1 MTHPKVAL
9 ITGASR
15 GIGAA
20 CAEAFAEAGYDLAL
34 VARSA
39 ETLESVA
46 SRCRDL
52 GARVLVLPADV
63 SDADSVKSMVA
74 RSVSELG
81 GLSLVLNNAG
91 IYAKGSAESLAPEEF
106 ARVMRVNV
114 HGLMLVTHHALP
126 HLLAAGAGAVIQI
139 ASVAGRSSFAGGAAY
154 CASKHAVLGYTE
166 AVFEDVR
173 ERGVKVSTICPGFV
187 NTEMV
192 AGRGLMM
199 ERMIQASDVAKAA
212 LFVAEFPDTAC
223 PTEIVIR
230 PQRSPYPS
238 S

>member
-1 MTHPKVAL
+1 MGEPKVAL

-20 CAEAFAEAGYDLAL
+20 CAELFSEAGYNVAL
-34 VARSA
+34 VGRRA
-39 ETLESVA
+39 ETLEPVA
-46 SRCRDL
+46 ARCREA
-52 GARVLVLPADV
+52 GVKALVSPADV
-63 SDADSVKSMVA
+63 SDADSVIAMIA
-74 RSVSELG
+74 RCIDELG
-81 GLSLVLNNAG
+81 GLSVVLNNAG
-91 IYAKGSAESLAPEEF
+91 IYAKGSAESLAPEVFE
-106 ARVMRVNV
+106 RVMRVNV

-126 HLLAAGAGAVIQI
+126 HLLASGSGALIQI
-139 ASVAGRSSFAGGAAY
+139 ASVAGRSSFSGGAAY

-199 ERMIQASDVAKAA
+199 ERMIQARDVAKAA
-212 LFVAEFPDTAC
+212 LFVAEFPSTAC

-230 PQRSPYPS
+230 PQRSPYPNA
-238 S
+238 